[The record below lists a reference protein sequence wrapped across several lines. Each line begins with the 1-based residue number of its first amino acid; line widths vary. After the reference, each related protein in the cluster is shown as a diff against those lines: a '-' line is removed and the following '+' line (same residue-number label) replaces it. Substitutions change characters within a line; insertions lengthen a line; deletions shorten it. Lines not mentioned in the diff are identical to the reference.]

1 MNNWPDTDGQ
11 RRPKG
16 FVTPSKKKKN
26 KSSETNCAYDLG
38 PPAWLTKKMNASMMS
53 KHHLSLPRPL
63 LQRNWFPEALHDY
76 TPGLHGQHQFLA
88 GARSPLQEWRL
99 PAWIGLEEGLPGYWA
114 QVRGRHHPQSHQNQ
128 AVGCHHHAFLV

>member
-38 PPAWLTKKMNASMMS
+38 PPACLYRAPFCNAIGFRKRCMITLQDSMGS
-53 KHHLSLPRPL
+53 TSS
-63 LQRNWFPEALHDY
+63 W
-76 TPGLHGQHQFLA
+76 
-88 GARSPLQEWRL
+88 
-99 PAWIGLEEGLPGYWA
+99 
-114 QVRGRHHPQSHQNQ
+114 QVRGLPYKNG
-128 AVGCHHHAFLV
+128 GCQLGSGWKKVCQDTGLKYGDVITLKVIKTRLWDVIIMRS

>member
-16 FVTPSKKKKN
+16 FVTSSKKKKN

-53 KHHLSLPRPL
+53 KHHLSLPRPFYNAIGFRKRCMIT
-63 LQRNWFPEALHDY
+63 LQDSMGSTSSW
-76 TPGLHGQHQFLA
+76 
-88 GARSPLQEWRL
+88 
-99 PAWIGLEEGLPGYWA
+99 
-114 QVRGRHHPQSHQNQ
+114 QVRGLPYKNG
-128 AVGCHHHAFLV
+128 GCQLGSGWKKVCQDTGLKYGDVITLKVIKTRLWDVIIMRS